1 MENFRFSEWPV
12 YKLAKEITSVV
23 FGLTKSFPQGFRYDL
38 GSQLNRSVISIVLN
52 IAEGSGKGSDRD
64 FTRFLNIATGS
75 INETFAG
82 LDLARDNGLISKGD
96 FNAAALQLLDI
107 AKQLTGFRKKLQSK
121 VHSS

>member
-1 MENFRFSEWPV
+1 MENFRFSEWPL
-12 YKLAKEITSVV
+12 YKLAKEIASVV
-23 FGLTKSFPQGFRYDL
+23 FGLTKIFPQNFRYDL
-38 GSQLNRSVISIVLN
+38 GSQLNRSVISIVLY

-96 FNAAALQLLDI
+96 FNAA
-107 AKQLTGFRKKLQSK
+107 T
-121 VHSS
+121 